1 MPDKDGRTKPK
12 YEPPT
17 LVPLGE
23 LAKGAGDCQI
33 GSGFSAACITGQSAT
48 SVCVTGAGA
57 TSTCDVGG
65 TDAP

>member
-23 LAKGAGDCQI
+23 LAKGSGDCAA
-33 GSGFSAACITGQSAT
+33 GS
-48 SVCVTGAGA
+48 SVGTDCT
-57 TSTCDVGG
+57 VGG
-65 TDAP
+65 TAAGICVSGTGATGTCVGGSADV